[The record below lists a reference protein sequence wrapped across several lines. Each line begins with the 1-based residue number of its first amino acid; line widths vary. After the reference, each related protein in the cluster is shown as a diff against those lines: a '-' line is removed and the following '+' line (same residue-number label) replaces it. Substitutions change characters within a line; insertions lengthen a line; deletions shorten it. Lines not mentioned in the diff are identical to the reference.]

1 MLAYIKIRGFFGQ
14 HFKLKTVPFLPMRRP
29 LSLYTGPRCAIN
41 APFINKILWLYICM
55 TYWTLGFSK
64 ESKRCTRLPPYQLS
78 LELCLVSLW
87 IKLNEGRIHFLR
99 HNVCCWNLEVVLYRT
114 YIIIKSTSSRK
125 CKDDCV
131 SEEQIRTILKIFEGL

>member
-1 MLAYIKIRGFFGQ
+1 MLAYIKIRVFLDSISNLRQFHFFQWGVLY
-14 HFKLKTVPFLPMRRP
+14 HYTRDLDAP
-29 LSLYTGPRCAIN
+29 LMPLLSIK
-41 APFINKILWLYICM
+41 FFDYIFV
-55 TYWTLGFSK
+55 WRIELFGFSK

-87 IKLNEGRIHFLR
+87 IKLNEGRMHFVR
-99 HNVCCWNLEVVLYRT
+99 HNVCCWNLVLYRT